1 MFPLLLEFGTA
12 GKVEAFSLRQG
23 SGLESKAK
31 KGEGPIKVACDKNL
45 KDHLNSCAS
54 DIRSCSKIKVATLW
68 ELNTKIII
76 ALDTL

>member
-54 DIRSCSKIKVATLW
+54 DDPFMFKNKSCDFVGIKHQ
-68 ELNTKIII
+68 
-76 ALDTL
+76 DYYCS